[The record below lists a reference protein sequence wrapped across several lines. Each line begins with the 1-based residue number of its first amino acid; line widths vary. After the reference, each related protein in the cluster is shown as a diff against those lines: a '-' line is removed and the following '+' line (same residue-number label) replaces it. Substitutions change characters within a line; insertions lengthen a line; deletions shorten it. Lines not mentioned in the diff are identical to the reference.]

1 MTRLNKTFFPALYLI
16 LLHPPT
22 IAFLNVDLLSITGVK
37 KLLTCSLKYD
47 TIPILL
53 TEMIS
58 TKTCK
63 VSKHS

>member
-16 LLHPPT
+16 LLHPT

-37 KLLTCSLKYD
+37 TLLTCSLKYD

-58 TKTCK
+58 TNTCK